1 MFMSDTRTVKFTIER
16 IPNSYYQE
24 ITTISGFF
32 TKKTSV
38 WTDLYIKGNR
48 YCSSGWLHSSHEDY
62 IRLLNKSFLYSFNSY
77 SNCYNKYEWLFRI
90 LKGLAVN
97 YCTYYAYSRYY
108 SFKFVEKAFTKT
120 KYEDKFVDHVALDYK
135 FKKNERT
142 GELYKDSGLIY
153 VYFANNQGSKEYS
166 ISSIDL
172 DIIVDI
178 IAMGALAQLD
188 SNPNCIF
195 YYLPE
200 GNTLD
205 YALGKRWIT
214 K

>member
-1 MFMSDTRTVKFTIER
+1 MDIDVLQ
-16 IPNSYYQE
+16 PNINAQSELAYDE
-24 ITTISGFF
+24 ILRGMVELDNS
-32 TKKTSV
+32 
-38 WTDLYIKGNR
+38 
-48 YCSSGWLHSSHEDY
+48 
-62 IRLLNKSFLYSFNSY
+62 KS
-77 SNCYNKYEWLFRI
+77 
-90 LKGLAVN
+90 
-97 YCTYYAYSRYY
+97 
-108 SFKFVEKAFTKT
+108 
-120 KYEDKFVDHVALDYK
+120 
-135 FKKNERT
+135 
-142 GELYKDSGLIY
+142 LYKDSGLIY

-205 YALGKRWIT
+205 YAFGKRWIT

>member
-1 MFMSDTRTVKFTIER
+1 M
-16 IPNSYYQE
+16 
-24 ITTISGFF
+24 
-32 TKKTSV
+32 
-38 WTDLYIKGNR
+38 
-48 YCSSGWLHSSHEDY
+48 
-62 IRLLNKSFLYSFNSY
+62 
-77 SNCYNKYEWLFRI
+77 
-90 LKGLAVN
+90 AVN

-120 KYEDKFVDHVALDYK
+120 KYEDKFVDHVTLDYK